1 MSALVLFLG
10 MKVFCVINLYLFR
23 YNIGKGGD
31 MVVDCVGQS
40 VVRLK
45 LRLDNL
51 DLLIRIPQKLR
62 SPSPHFSILQLLL
75 FEFEFSNTYIDASLP
90 YVIYTPPVLIFI
102 IYLLSFPT
110 FLSFLSTSHSLFFP
124 FLPTNYFYI

>member
-1 MSALVLFLG
+1 MSALVLFLR

-75 FEFEFSNTYIDASLP
+75 FEFEFSNTYIRRLP
-90 YVIYTPPVLIFI
+90 PPRVIYTPPVLIFI

-110 FLSFLSTSHSLFFP
+110 FQIISFHISFTFLSLSP
-124 FLPTNYFYI
+124 N